1 MNLTNEEVMSQIKSV
16 IEIWTNNQ
24 YIQSALDVVD
34 QPKKKTS
41 RGKK

>member
-1 MNLTNEEVMSQIKSV
+1 LGNEDVMMQIKSV

-24 YIQSALDVVD
+24 FIQTALQVAD